1 MQHKFIFKHTL
12 RIWHFKW
19 QIIFIILTFFLQI
32 IINKLTSSKKLL
44 GNNEN
49 EHGKLKNITLYKV
62 KLLFVVK
69 LF

>member
-19 QIIFIILTFFLQI
+19 QIIFIILIFFLQI

-49 EHGKLKNITLYKV
+49 EHGKLKKI
-62 KLLFVVK
+62 LLFTK
-69 LF
+69 LNCYLL

>member
-1 MQHKFIFKHTL
+1 MADNIHNFNIFFTNH
-12 RIWHFKW
+12 
-19 QIIFIILTFFLQI
+19 
-32 IINKLTSSKKLL
+32 NKQVKNVQKKLL

-49 EHGKLKNITLYKV
+49 EHGKLKNITLYTV